1 MVHRHDDPVGGQ
13 SVRDADHGGDVQD
26 DTHTLGQGAQRC
38 FCGLPVRWVIHEVTV
53 DVERIMR
60 GHGSRKVR
68 PRVRGCH
75 RLGSLCGD
83 EGTFGS
89 AIDQS
94 NAEAVVHPLH
104 SGTGVDDSF
113 AREGLL
119 DQRGV
124 GALADWTE
132 GDGLGPHAAC
142 RHERVQTAT
151 HMGSLVGHPLGVGS
165 VELRR
170 HREYTVHEDL
180 PHEDDAARRVLAVGG
195 SMIAGDMRFCGVVVP
210 RFL

>member
-1 MVHRHDDPVGGQ
+1 MRVARAVCVDRLDPRCRYRCDAIGGVHCRLCGHADIGALCACAHENGAMQQAEHRARGLARLVAQVVDARIPSLLTNLLGLPMVHRHDDPVGGQ

-38 FCGLPVRWVIHEVTV
+38 FCGLPVQWVIHEVTV
-53 DVERIMR
+53 DVEHIMR

-68 PRVRGCH
+68 PRACGCH

-89 AIDQS
+89 AVDQS

-104 SGTGVDDSF
+104 SGTGIDDSF

-119 DQRGV
+119 DQ
-124 GALADWTE
+124 
-132 GDGLGPHAAC
+132 
-142 RHERVQTAT
+142 
-151 HMGSLVGHPLGVGS
+151 
-165 VELRR
+165 
-170 HREYTVHEDL
+170 
-180 PHEDDAARRVLAVGG
+180 
-195 SMIAGDMRFCGVVVP
+195 
-210 RFL
+210 